1 MELIFD
7 PQQTLHQKLYNK
19 FIVTAEKSTAGGQKQ
34 EFFDALEVGSC
45 VDYRNENGKWEAAVI
60 ERFSEFRTE
69 FEISFFTVG
78 KSSLRVALCLFYSNY
93 ASTLLP

>member
-1 MELIFD
+1 MELLFD
-7 PQQTLHQKLYNK
+7 SQQTLHQKLFNK
-19 FIVTAEKSTAGGQKQ
+19 FIVAAEKSTTGGQNQ
-34 EFFDALEVGSC
+34 AFFDALEVGSC

-78 KSSLRVALCLFYSNY
+78 KLSLGVKM
-93 ASTLLP
+93 